1 MMCEIDGSKDLRI
14 EEKILLQSWYTKK
27 IQDEEGLHNSQARLR
42 NKSGFLKYNYS
53 LIGNTVQ

>member
-1 MMCEIDGSKDLRI
+1 MGRRTFASKRKYFYRADT
-14 EEKILLQSWYTKK
+14 QK

-53 LIGNTVQ
+53 LIGNTIQ